1 MAISYRKAISVT
13 PTLLADST
21 TTPGGQAV
29 LLHHNGGGNIFI
41 GDKDVSTTA
50 GFTLA
55 SGTTLAFVVDGS
67 EAIYGV
73 TATTTLTIQVFRA
86 NSPHTPNHG

>member
-1 MAISYRKAISVT
+1 MAISYRKAIST
-13 PTLLADST
+13 SPTLIADSVT
-21 TTPGGQAV
+21 TQGGAAV
-29 LLHHNGGGNIFI
+29 LLHHNGGGNVFI
-41 GDKDVSTTA
+41 GDKDVTTTT

-55 SGTTLAFVVDGS
+55 SGTTLSFVVDGS

-86 NSPHTPNHG
+86 NGPHTPNHG